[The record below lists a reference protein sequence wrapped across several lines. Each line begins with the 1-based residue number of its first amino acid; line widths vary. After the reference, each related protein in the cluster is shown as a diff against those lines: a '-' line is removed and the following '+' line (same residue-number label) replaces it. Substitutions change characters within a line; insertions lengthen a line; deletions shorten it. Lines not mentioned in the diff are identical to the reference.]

1 MAGSHAMLKNNRLH
15 YLTIFC
21 ITFAVY
27 YWSTSRTVVLED
39 DGFFIMAA
47 YFNGIAHPPGY
58 PLFTVI
64 AHIISCIPFG
74 SVAFRLHLLSGVF
87 ASFSCIILWVIACK
101 LFEDRICAY
110 AAALSLAF
118 SNIFWSQAI
127 ITEVY
132 TLNAMLVL
140 IILLLV
146 LVSTTTHDTG
156 LRNSYFR
163 WTLLTY
169 GLALSNHWP
178 LLILTTPM
186 FIAVIWPVRREFIQ
200 SGIKGAGLV
209 FLGLLPYAW
218 MVIRSNM
225 HPEISFYG
233 PIRNLYDF
241 WFYLSRQG
249 YHDVDTN
256 AGAGW
261 YDRLML
267 CGYFFQETFRQFGP
281 VGFCLLVTG
290 FFYQWKILKKHLCTG
305 LILGYLGSSVFLIL
319 LLDYDYDQ
327 LHRVTFRV
335 YPVISYVIASLWTGI
350 GLLAVCRSL
359 QLLPHL
365 KNRIKVTQILLLLL
379 TTTSTFAGNAPEN
392 YRAEDTWAETYAK
405 VILDSL
411 PENSVLFLDSD
422 VNVGPVGYMNLVAG
436 YRKDIKLYNTR
447 GTVFSDRIFRP
458 FKATY
463 RDVKH
468 KIDEFI
474 KNTKRPLYYT
484 NNLPQDYGTEYYGLY
499 WKVLKDQPKDY
510 GRVMLNPLIVSYLQ
524 LLHRTGL
531 PWDEMEKIHYYSIM
545 SEGCRVLTLFQ
556 TRSGINRS
564 PDTGDFGKLADDIC
578 DTLVGIYFKVD
589 ILLGQKQPDYIKIG
603 KLLDRAEG
611 YLDES
616 SLKAETAYLDYY
628 RGILSIHESRKDLSE
643 KYFRE
648 SVRIWDHPDNPAR
661 EELSKLNEPGSTR

>member
-15 YLTIFC
+15 YLIIFC
-21 ITFAVY
+21 TTFAVY
-27 YWSTSRTVVLED
+27 CWSTSGTVVLED

-64 AHIISCIPFG
+64 AHIFSNIPIG
-74 SVAFRLHLLSGVF
+74 SVAFRLHMLSAVF

-101 LFEDRICAY
+101 LFEDKICAY

-132 TLNAMLVL
+132 TLNAMLIL
-140 IILLLV
+140 IILLLA
-146 LVSTTTHDTG
+146 LVATSTHDTG
-156 LRNSYFR
+156 LRHNYFR

-178 LLILTTPM
+178 LLILSTPM
-186 FIAVIWPVRREFIQ
+186 FIAVIWPVRKEFVQ
-200 SGIKGAGLV
+200 YGIKNVGLV

-233 PIRNLYDF
+233 PIRSLHDF
-241 WFYLSRQG
+241 CFYLSRQG

-256 AGAGW
+256 VGAGW

-267 CGYFFQETFRQFGP
+267 CGYFFRETFRQFGTI
-281 VGFCLLVTG
+281 GFCLLVTG
-290 FFYQWKILKKHLCTG
+290 FIYQWKIIKKHLCIA
-305 LILGYLGSSVFLIL
+305 LVLGYLGSSVFLIL

-335 YPVISYVIASLWTGI
+335 YPVISYVIASLWTGM

-359 QLLPHL
+359 QLLPRL
-365 KNRIKVTQILLLLL
+365 KNRIKFTQVLLLLL
-379 TTTSTFAGNAPEN
+379 TTSSTFAGNAPQN
-392 YRAEDTWAETYAK
+392 YRAQDKWAETYAK

-411 PENSVLFLDSD
+411 PEHSILFLDSD
-422 VNVGPVGYMNLVAG
+422 VNVGPIGYMNLVAG
-436 YRKDIKLYNTR
+436 YRKDIKLYDTR
-447 GTVFSDRIFRP
+447 GTVFRDRLFRP

-463 RDVKH
+463 PDVKH
-468 KIDEFI
+468 GIDEFI
-474 KNTKRPLYYT
+474 QHSKRPVYYT
-484 NNLPQDYGTEYYGLY
+484 NRLPQDYGTEYFGLY
-499 WKVLKDQPKDY
+499 WKVLKDQPKNY
-510 GRVMLNPLIVSYLQ
+510 NKVVLKPLIISYLQ
-524 LLHRTGL
+524 LLHSTGL

-545 SEGCRVLTLFQ
+545 SEGCRALTLLPANSKIDE
-556 TRSGINRS
+556 R
-564 PDTGDFGKLADDIC
+564 LEDDIC
-578 DTLVGIYFKVD
+578 DTLVGMYFKVD
-589 ILLGQKQPDYIKIG
+589 ILLGQKQPDYAKIE
-603 KLLDRAEG
+603 KLLDRAENH
-611 YLDES
+611 LDEA
-616 SLKAETAYLDYY
+616 SLKAETAYLYYY
-628 RGILSIHESRKDLSE
+628 RGILSRHESHKDLSE
-643 KYFRE
+643 QYFRE

-661 EELSKLNEPGSTR
+661 TALTKLNEPGSNR